1 MKHHQIIVSFLI
13 SMAVSLFMPL
23 NAYASVAG
31 QLAQAV
37 FSKFG
42 KGAAGGSVDEIT
54 VAATKAISRHG
65 DDAVPLLQKAGHA
78 GFEALEQAGAKAPE
92 VIKLYAKRGD
102 EALWVI
108 SEPKRLAIF
117 IKHGDSAADALIKH
131 PGLADDL
138 IERFGGEAA
147 KTLTTISK
155 PNAQRLAMLAD
166 DGLLSASAR
175 STELLSVIRQYGD
188 EAMEFIWKN
197 KGALAGSAVLISF
210 LNNPQAYISG
220 AMVLAKPILDAFQP
234 VLTGA
239 GFLGLGYLAFYIYQR
254 RKNQEK
260 LKNSPVDKDT
270 LSENNL

>member
-1 MKHHQIIVSFLI
+1 MKLHQIIASCFLCI
-13 SMAVSLFMPL
+13 VVSLSVPTK
-23 NAYASVAG
+23 AYASVAG
-31 QLAQAV
+31 ELAQAI

-42 KGAAGGSVDEIT
+42 KGVAGSSADDIT
-54 VAATKAISRHG
+54 VAATKAITLHG
-65 DDAVPLLQKAGHA
+65 DDAVPLLRNAGHV
-78 GFEALEQAGAKAPE
+78 GFEALERAGSKAPE

-117 IKHGDSAADALIKH
+117 IKHGDSAAEALIKH
-131 PGLADDL
+131 RGLADNL
-138 IERFGGEAA
+138 IERFGGDAA
-147 KTLTTISK
+147 TALTTITK
-155 PNAQRLAMLAD
+155 PNAQRLAMVAD
-166 DGLLSASAR
+166 EGLLSASAR
-175 STELLSVIRQYGD
+175 SAELLPVIRQYGD

-220 AMVLAKPILDAFQP
+220 VIVVPQPILAAFQP

-239 GFLGLGYLAFYIYQR
+239 GFLGLGYLVFYIYQR

-260 LKNSPVDKDT
+260 LKSLLVKKDT
-270 LSENNL
+270 

>member
-1 MKHHQIIVSFLI
+1 MKRHQIITSFLI
-13 SMAVSLFMPL
+13 SVAVSLFMPL

-31 QLAQAV
+31 QLAQTI

-42 KGAAGGSVDEIT
+42 KGAAGSSVDEIT

-65 DDAVPLLQKAGHA
+65 EDAVPLLRNSGHA
-78 GFEALEQAGAKAPE
+78 GFEALEQAGTKAPD
-92 VIKLYAKRGD
+92 VIKLYARRGD

-117 IKHGDSAADALIKH
+117 IKHGDSAAEAIIKH
-131 PGLADDL
+131 GRLADDL

-147 KTLTTISK
+147 KTLTTLSK
-155 PNAQRLAMLAD
+155 PNAQRLGMLAD
-166 DGLLSASAR
+166 DGFLSATAR
-175 STELLSVIRQYGD
+175 SPELLPVIRQYGD

-220 AMVLAKPILDAFQP
+220 AMVLAQPILAALQP

-254 RKNQEK
+254 RKKLEK
-260 LKNSPVDKDT
+260 LKNLPIEKETSS
-270 LSENNL
+270 LNNL